1 MQGVDFNCNK
11 LACCLS
17 CCLSEE
23 QKEQNRV
30 NAEIER
36 QLRKDKRHAL
46 RELKL
51 LLLGEFWRVCL
62 EYWLTVNLSVHS
74 PPRMF
79 GVGCFGL
86 ETTIIIKIESEP
98 FYLNTCVP
106 KTTNH
111 KHSWREY
118 KTFRNWVYTILG
130 IFTFVHRK
138 RHGTQFPRQELD
150 WFSSIL
156 PKLLFP
162 QFYHYFDNLVHI
174 FEQHKT
180 NLCWS
185 NKT

>member
-74 PPRMF
+74 PTRMF
-79 GVGCFGL
+79 GVGCFWL
-86 ETTIIIKIESEP
+86 ETTIIIKIESHP
-98 FYLNTCVP
+98 CSQTIIQFVTDFDWGGKKLNFEFKIGGFKKCHFFKSFNFEKLLDSTHENLV
-106 KTTNH
+106 N
-111 KHSWREY
+111 WREGDGCGSTY
-118 KTFRNWVYTILG
+118 MVFRAVRL
-130 IFTFVHRK
+130 
-138 RHGTQFPRQELD
+138 
-150 WFSSIL
+150 S
-156 PKLLFP
+156 
-162 QFYHYFDNLVHI
+162 
-174 FEQHKT
+174 
-180 NLCWS
+180 
-185 NKT
+185 

>member
-1 MQGVDFNCNK
+1 MPNQKIVFIMQGVDFNCNK

-79 GVGCFGL
+79 GVGCFWL
-86 ETTIIIKIESEP
+86 ETTIIIKIESHP
-98 FYLNTCVP
+98 FYPIVCVWFRWGWSKKKSKWPTKPPILNIFSP
-106 KTTNH
+106 K
-111 KHSWREY
+111 
-118 KTFRNWVYTILG
+118 FQGLVLG
-130 IFTFVHRK
+130 FI
-138 RHGTQFPRQELD
+138 G
-150 WFSSIL
+150 
-156 PKLLFP
+156 
-162 QFYHYFDNLVHI
+162 
-174 FEQHKT
+174 
-180 NLCWS
+180 
-185 NKT
+185 

>member
-51 LLLGEFWRVCL
+51 LLLGEFRRVCL

-74 PPRMF
+74 PPKNVW
-79 GVGCFGL
+79 GGL
-86 ETTIIIKIESEP
+86 
-98 FYLNTCVP
+98 FLAGNHN
-106 KTTNH
+106 NH
-111 KHSWREY
+111 K
-118 KTFRNWVYTILG
+118 N
-130 IFTFVHRK
+130 
-138 RHGTQFPRQELD
+138 
-150 WFSSIL
+150 
-156 PKLLFP
+156 
-162 QFYHYFDNLVHI
+162 
-174 FEQHKT
+174 
-180 NLCWS
+180 
-185 NKT
+185 